1 LLTGPIT
8 SVMSKVEFPHD
19 IARLIGEYVALWKYA
34 PWVTAL
40 NLDTADIH
48 NFVSQNPMAMD
59 VIDVANID
67 WEQLCENPAD
77 WAVDLLVENRSRI
90 SWYNIA
96 RNPNPRALVLLES
109 VEFSVADMIRCEIDE
124 MLSANPSAI
133 PILRKQP
140 DLVDHTY
147 IMWNPAAKD
156 LIAEMKIPIFYGAL
170 AVNPADWAVDMLLS
184 PGVLTGHD
192 NIYGLSLN
200 TNSRIVAYLI
210 AHPGLIDWGAFSMN
224 PSAIKYLRENPT
236 KVTKSIYANSAALE
250 PMIPDGV
257 VELLLEL

>member
-1 LLTGPIT
+1 
-8 SVMSKVEFPHD
+8 MSKVEFPHD

-184 PGVLTGHD
+184 PGVIRCI
-192 NIYGLSLN
+192 NVFSLSYN
-200 TNSRIVAYLI
+200 TNPRIVEYLI
-210 AHPGLIDWGAFSMN
+210 AHPEIIDWNVFSKN
-224 PSAIKYLRENPT
+224 PSAIKYLRENPE
-236 KVTKSIYANSAALE
+236 KVSVDIYTNPAALE
-250 PMIPDGV
+250 PVIPDGV